1 MDVNNTYQQCLE
13 RYAIKKEEEQKEEQA
28 MRGMSEESIDEGLL
42 LEGKLTVWN
51 DDDLGYMI
59 WQWLLDNT

>member
-42 LEGKLTVWN
+42 LEGKLTV
-51 DDDLGYMI
+51 
-59 WQWLLDNT
+59 